1 MYKHWRL
8 FLPENPSRGFF
19 FSQKEPQENKMLE
32 VWESER
38 KMAVMSSMKVTQASR
53 KIKLF
58 WVGTLFKLGRI
69 PHGFFIFFVSKPA
82 TEITSELSGC
92 WNLIMNL
99 HSDSR
104 QSVPGNESIHSQ
116 ISFTPSFTL
125 QVLSGHRRL
134 STTVLT
140 KKWQRRREQIF
151 DLSLMSPYPH
161 PQTLHLS
168 VFPP

>member
-1 MYKHWRL
+1 
-8 FLPENPSRGFF
+8 
-19 FSQKEPQENKMLE
+19 
-32 VWESER
+32 
-38 KMAVMSSMKVTQASR
+38 MAVMSSMKVTQASCFEWEHFSSWEEFLMDF
-53 KIKLF
+53 LF
-58 WVGTLFKLGRI
+58 
-69 PHGFFIFFVSKPA
+69 FFVSKPA

-140 KKWQRRREQIF
+140 KKWQRRREQIL
-151 DLSLMSPYPH
+151 DPSLMSPYPH

>member
-8 FLPENPSRGFF
+8 FLPENPSRVFF
-19 FSQKEPQENKMLE
+19 SPRENPKRIKCEKFESQKERWLSCLAWRLHRQ
-32 VWESER
+32 
-38 KMAVMSSMKVTQASR
+38 AVLR
-53 KIKLF
+53 F
-58 WVGTLFKLGRI
+58 WVGTLFKLGRV

-140 KKWQRRREQIF
+140 KKWQRRREQI
-151 DLSLMSPYPH
+151 LNPSLMSPYPH